1 METVMRQMKM
11 ERRIVKADFE
21 IRQLEDGKTNV
32 IEGYALK
39 FGKLS
44 ENMGGV
50 DEVLQRGCLD
60 KTDMSNVVAL
70 INHDPNYPLA
80 RNTVPDGPG
89 HLELSVDN
97 VGLRFSLTPTDTG
110 YVRDLTAN
118 MTAGVINQCSFA
130 FTLAEDGADWSY
142 DSKADMYHRTITQ
155 IERLW
160 DVSVVTTPAYPD
172 TEAQAVQRDLCQARD
187 QFCKK
192 MNSEKQ
198 KEIRKKR
205 LEIELNLL

>member
-1 METVMRQMKM
+1 M
-11 ERRIVKADFE
+11 ERRTVTTKFE
-21 IRQLEDGKTNV
+21 RRTLDDGKTTA

-44 ENMGGV
+44 EDFGGV
-50 DEVLQRGCLD
+50 DETLQRGCLD
-60 KTDMSNVVAL
+60 GADMSNVVAL
-70 INHDPNYPLA
+70 INHDVNYPLA

-110 YVRDLTAN
+110 YVKDLMAN
-118 MTAGVINQCSFA
+118 MDAGVINQCSFA
-130 FTLAEDGADWSY
+130 FTLAENGADWSY

-155 IERLW
+155 IARLW

-172 TEAQAVQRDLCQARD
+172 TEAQAAQRDLYLARD

-192 MNSEKQ
+192 INSEKQ
-198 KEIRKKR
+198 MEIRKKR